1 MNLSLMSIL
10 QIDLY
15 SDIACPWCF
24 IGTRQLAA
32 VIDSLGGGVHA
43 EIRHHAF
50 LLNPGAPPEGIDV
63 RQMLSER
70 YGSDPRPMFARV
82 EAVAREAGIPLDLT
96 RQRRAYDTSAAHTLL
111 RHAPAKGTQ
120 SELADALFVAYFLDA
135 RNVSDVEVLVDVASR
150 HGFTAEEVRQL
161 LHDGSE
167 LALTRLD
174 AQNASRRGVSGVPLF
189 ILNERFALSGAQP
202 PEIFREAIEKALE
215 ADAVEGSEMVAH
227 G

>member
-1 MNLSLMSIL
+1 MSIL

-24 IGTRQLAA
+24 IGTRRLAA
-32 VIDSLGGGVHA
+32 VIDSLGEGIHA
-43 EIRHHAF
+43 EVRHHAF
-50 LLNPGAPPEGIDV
+50 LLNPGAPAEGIEI
-63 RQMLSER
+63 RQMLAER

-82 EAVAREAGIPLDLT
+82 EAAAREAGIPLDLS
-96 RQRRAYDTSAAHTLL
+96 RQRRAYDTTAAHTLL

-120 SELADALFVAYFLDA
+120 SELADALFVAYFLEG
-135 RNVSDVEVLVDVASR
+135 RNISDIEVLVEVASR

-161 LHDGSE
+161 VQDGAE

-189 ILNERFALSGAQP
+189 ILNERFTLSGAQP

-215 ADAVEGSEMVAH
+215 ADALEGSGIAAH

>member
-1 MNLSLMSIL
+1 MTIL

-24 IGTRQLAA
+24 IGTRRLTA
-32 VIDSLGGGVHA
+32 VLDSLGDEIHA
-43 EIRHHAF
+43 EVRHHAF
-50 LLNPGAPPEGIDV
+50 LLNPGAPPEGLDI
-63 RQMLSER
+63 RQMLAER

-82 EAVAREAGIPLDLT
+82 EAVARDAGIPLDLS
-96 RQRRAYDTSAAHTLL
+96 RQRRAYDTTAAHTLL

-120 SELADALFVAYFLDA
+120 SELVDALFVAYFLEA

-161 LHDGSE
+161 VQDGAE

-174 AQNASRRGVSGVPLF
+174 AQNASRSGVSGVPLF

-202 PEIFREAIEKALE
+202 PEIFREATQKALE
-215 ADAVEGSEMVAH
+215 ADAVEGSGIAAH